1 MSRNRSPHDAAEDRA
16 RERFAILNLARFSG
30 IGLMMF
36 GLAIARGLVPLPW
49 AVGAVLAV
57 VGLLEF
63 FFLPR
68 LIARRW
74 TAADAAKDNPG
85 DDLHA

>member
-1 MSRNRSPHDAAEDRA
+1 MSLSRREAADQRDRQ
-16 RERFAILNLARFSG
+16 RFMVLNLARFSG
-30 IGLMMF
+30 IGLVMF
-36 GLAIARGLVPLPW
+36 GIAAARGLVGLPW
-49 AVGAVLAV
+49 VVGAVLAV

-74 TAADAAKDNPG
+74 KAADAAAG
-85 DDLHA
+85 DDQRA

>member
-1 MSRNRSPHDAAEDRA
+1 MSLSRREAADQRDRQ
-16 RERFAILNLARFSG
+16 RFVILNVVRFSG
-30 IGLMMF
+30 VGLVMF
-36 GLAIARGLVPLPW
+36 GIAAARGLVGLPW

-68 LIARRW
+68 FIARRW
-74 TAADAAKDNPG
+74 KAADAAAG
-85 DDLHA
+85 DDPRS